1 MASTYTTNKRIEKP
15 GFNDYVNTW
24 DVPVNADWDVVDKAF
39 GGIQSVSLTNVNVTL
54 TQTQCQNVNVLLTG
68 TLSGNVTIYFPA
80 SVAGF
85 YIVRNTTSGAYT
97 VTLASDGG
105 GAATVTA
112 VRGYATLIWS
122 NGTNVYLAN
131 DVIAGTGLSVSGN
144 TVSLS
149 APVSVANGGTGRST
163 LTANYVLL
171 GNTTTAVQMVAPG
184 TSGNVL
190 TSNGTTWASASA
202 NFGRGASVVKTGS
215 QSITTAT
222 TTALTWQS
230 AVYDSSSVYSGATP
244 SRLTVPSGVSL
255 VSLQAGVIWSPNGSG
270 YRQVYIRKNG
280 SLANLTPSD
289 TTPTIAGI
297 NVNQN
302 VASGVQSV
310 TPGDY
315 FETCVYQ
322 DSGSTL
328 SVDNSAVCWFSMTI
342 LR

>member
-1 MASTYTTNKRIEKP
+1 MVSTYSPNKNLELP
-15 GFNDYVNTW
+15 GFNDYVNSWNT
-24 DVPVNADWDVVDKAF
+24 PVNGDFSIIDKAF

-54 TQTQCQNVNVLLTG
+54 TQTQCQNVNILLTG
-68 TLSGNVTIYFPA
+68 ALSGNVTIYFPA

-85 YIVRNTTSGAYT
+85 YIVRNTTTGSYT

-112 VRGYATLIWS
+112 LAGDTMIWS

-131 DVIAGTGLSVSGN
+131 DIIAGTGISVSGN

-149 APVSVANGGTGRST
+149 APVSVANGGTGRAT

-171 GNTTTAVQMVAPG
+171 GNGTKEVQMVAPG

-202 NFGRGASVVKTGS
+202 NFGKGALVAKSAS
-215 QSITTAT
+215 QSITSGLA
-222 TTALTWQS
+222 TALTWQT
-230 AVYDSSSVYSGATP
+230 ATYDSSSVYSGATP
-244 SRLTVPSGVSL
+244 SRLTVPAGVSL
-255 VSLQAGVIWSPNGSG
+255 ISVQANALWSADATG
-270 YRQVYIRKNG
+270 YRVLNVRKNG
-280 SLANLTPSD
+280 SSFAGSPHVTMYPGSAASTVTQNL
-289 TTPTIAGI
+289 G
-297 NVNQN
+297 
-302 VASGVQSV
+302 SGVISV

-315 FETCVYQ
+315 FEVWCLQ
-322 DSGSTL
+322 NSGSTL
-328 SVDNSAVCWFSMTI
+328 TIANDNITWFSMTI

>member
-1 MASTYTTNKRIEKP
+1 MVSTYTTNKRIEKP
-15 GFNDYVNTW
+15 AFNDYVNTW
-24 DVPVNADWDVVDKAF
+24 DVPVNADWDIIDKAF
-39 GGIQSVSLTNVNVTL
+39 GGIHSVSLTNVNVTL
-54 TQTQCQNVNVLLTG
+54 TQTQCQNTNILLTG
-68 TLSGNVTIYFPA
+68 TLSGNVSILFPA

-85 YIVRNTTSGAYT
+85 YIVRNTTSGAFT
-97 VTLASDGG
+97 ITLASNGG

-112 VRGYATLIWS
+112 AQGYATLIWS
-122 NGTNVYLAN
+122 NGTNVYLGN
-131 DVIAGTGLSVSGN
+131 DVVAGTGISVSGN

-149 APVSVANGGTGRST
+149 APVSVANGGSGRAT

-171 GNTTTAVQMVAPG
+171 GNGTTAVQMIAPG

-190 TSNGTTWASASA
+190 TSNGTTWASTAA
-202 NFGRGASVVKTGS
+202 NFGKGASVVKGG
-215 QSITTAT
+215 QDSITTAT
-222 TTALTWQS
+222 TTTLTWQY
-230 AVYDSSSVYSGATP
+230 ALYDSSSVYSGATP
-244 SRLTVPSGVSL
+244 TRLTVPSGVSL
-255 VSLQAGVIWSPNGSG
+255 VSVQACVIWSPNGVG

-280 SLANLTPSD
+280 IFANLTPAD

-302 VASGVQSV
+302 VASGLQSV

>member
-1 MASTYTTNKRIEKP
+1 MVSTYSPNKNLELP

-24 DVPVNADWDVVDKAF
+24 DVPVNADFSIIDKAF
-39 GGIQSVSLTNVNVTL
+39 GGVQSVSLTNVNVTL

-85 YIVRNTTSGAYT
+85 YIVRNTTTGSYT

-105 GAATVTA
+105 GGATVTA
-112 VRGYATLIWS
+112 VQGYATLIWS

-131 DVIAGTGLSVSGN
+131 DVVAGTGLSRSGN

-149 APVSVANGGTGRST
+149 APVSVPNGGTGRAT

-171 GNTTTAVQMVAPG
+171 GDGTTAVQMVAPG

-190 TSNGTTWASASA
+190 TSNGTTWASAAS
-202 NFGRGASVVKTGS
+202 NFGMGASVVKTGP
-215 QSITTAT
+215 QSITNAAAT
-222 TTALTWQS
+222 PLTWQS
-230 AVYDSSSVYSGATP
+230 AVYDSSSIYSGADPT
-244 SRLTVPSGVSL
+244 RLTVPSGVSL
-255 VSLQAGVIWSPNGSG
+255 VSVQAGVIWSVNGSG
-270 YRQVYIRKNG
+270 YRQVFIRKNG
-280 SLANLTPSD
+280 SVNNLTPSH
-289 TTPTIAGI
+289 TTPTIAGV

-310 TPGDY
+310 VPGNF
-315 FETCVYQ
+315 FETLVYQ
-322 DSGSTL
+322 NSGSTL
-328 SVDNSAVCWFSMTI
+328 TVDNSAVCWFSMTI